1 MGKNLINEDI
11 RKMMTLIG
19 YDRGKTLTE
28 NKEQID
34 EILPAAAFIPAGVTA
49 AAKTA
54 AAIGATIYG
63 IWYGMDEYFSDKTDA
78 ERIDVALTG
87 QLWPKMEELIK
98 STSYS
103 LGKDIEPDL
112 DIIDKST
119 AKQYADILFD
129 AFNITFGTDE
139 DAITEVMSNINSLID
154 LSRVAYEYGTKDGN
168 NLKEELDDELGA
180 KDYNRYVGNVLK
192 NVPLAIFENKQYDD
206 FESFSNAIGEKY
218 AEKEEEEVDDYSEV
232 KNKFSKYPCVQKA
245 IDDAVEVVYPY
256 KEKDN
261 QVYLKLENGDL
272 ALFSTGGKYVAR
284 VGGKKTN
291 GTIECPDDFSI
302 EDESEEE
309 LMISESM
316 GLFEQVMFG
325 GVQLN
330 PDVEEETT
338 DDTEEET
345 TDDDGGG
352 TGGET
357 GGGSKYRRTA
367 VTYNDV
373 LEGKGTAE
381 LYDKGGVVEEIQ
393 KKLNILL
400 KLGLKLD
407 GAYGPKTKKAVE
419 RFQIKF
425 DLTDDGIFKQE
436 TAKKL
441 DEELKKLEQPQ
452 QPEPTP
458 QEPEPVPQTD
468 NQEIEVVYE
477 DAIEAPETIESQ
489 IDGLQQ
495 EIQEQPSRQQC
506 KTLIGTAAAA
516 LKKDGT
522 PREDLK
528 NNLSICY
535 NLYDFISPNSNKVR
549 KGYGLKRGGNITK

>member
-28 NKEQID
+28 NKKQLDEVID
-34 EILPAAAFIPAGVTA
+34 PLSLGVYA
-49 AAKTA
+49 VAL
-54 AAIGATIYG
+54 YG
-63 IWYGMDEYFSDKTDA
+63 IWYNLDEILTDKTDA
-78 ERIDVALTG
+78 ERISIALTG
-87 QLWPKMEELIK
+87 ELWPKMKQSIED
-98 STSYS
+98 TSYKV
-103 LGKDIEPDL
+103 GKNIEPDL
-112 DIIDKST
+112 DIIDEMT
-119 AKQYADILFD
+119 AKKYSNKLYQ

-139 DAITEVMSNINSLID
+139 DAIAEVMAEMNSLMD
-154 LSRVAYEYGTKDGN
+154 LSRVAYEYNIRDGN
-168 NLKEELDDELGA
+168 NLKEELDDELGTN
-180 KDYNRYVGNVLK
+180 DYNRYVGNVLK

-206 FESFSNAIGEKY
+206 FDSFSKAISEKY
-218 AEKEEEEVDDYSEV
+218 DEKEEEEVDDYSEV

-245 IDDAVEVVYPY
+245 IDDAAEVVYPY
-256 KEKDN
+256 VSKGIVKDN

-284 VGGKKTN
+284 IGGKKTN

-316 GLFEQVMFG
+316 GLFEQIMFS

-330 PDVEEETT
+330 PEGGEETT

-357 GGGSKYRRTA
+357 GGGIKYRRTA

-373 LEGKGTAE
+373 LEGKEGATVN
-381 LYDKGGVVEEIQ
+381 LGDVGGVVEEIQ

-441 DEELKKLEQPQ
+441 DEELKKLEQP
-452 QPEPTP
+452 EPTP

-489 IDGLQQ
+489 IAGLQQ

-528 NNLSICY
+528 NNLAICY

-549 KGYGLKRGGNITK
+549 KAYGLKRGGNITK

>member
-34 EILPAAAFIPAGVTA
+34 EVIDPISLGVYA
-49 AAKTA
+49 VAL
-54 AAIGATIYG
+54 YG
-63 IWYGMDEYFSDKTDA
+63 IWYNLDEILTDKTDA
-78 ERIDVALTG
+78 ERIAVALTG
-87 QLWPKMEELIK
+87 ELWPKVKQSIED
-98 STSYS
+98 TSYKV
-103 LGKDIEPDL
+103 GKNIEPDM
-112 DIIDKST
+112 DIIDEST
-119 AKQYADILFD
+119 SKQYADKLYE

-139 DAITEVMSNINSLID
+139 DAIAEVMSNINSLID

-168 NLKEELDDELGA
+168 NLKEELDDELGSN
-180 KDYNRYVGNVLK
+180 DYNRYVGNVLK
-192 NVPLAIFENKQYDD
+192 NVPLAIFEKKQYDD
-206 FESFSNAIGEKY
+206 FESFSKAISEKY
-218 AEKEEEEVDDYSEV
+218 DEKEEEEVTDYTEV
-232 KNKFSKYPCVQKA
+232 KNKFSKYPCVQKV

-284 VGGKKTN
+284 VGGKKTK
-291 GTIECPDDFSI
+291 GTIECPDDFNI
-302 EDESEEE
+302 EDESEEA

-330 PDVEEETT
+330 PDVSDSETKTDKEETKT
-338 DDTEEET
+338 DKEET
-345 TDDDGGG
+345 KTDKEDTSTG
-352 TGGET
+352 TQGR
-357 GGGSKYRRTA
+357 SKYRRTE

-373 LEGKGTAE
+373 LNGKGTAE

-441 DEELKKLEQPQ
+441 DEELKKLK
-452 QPEPTP
+452 QPEPAQQKP
-458 QEPEPVPQTD
+458 KPVPQTD
-468 NQEIEVVYE
+468 NQEIEVVYV

-489 IDGLQQ
+489 IEGLQQ
-495 EIQEQPSRQQC
+495 EIQEQPSKQQC

-528 NNLSICY
+528 NNLAICY